1 MEGSLVLSKFRGSLL
16 GVVLGDCLGSP
27 YEGEYNVSKVVL
39 QRFFDKL
46 TGPYFK
52 APIHQYTDDTVMTMC
67 VAGSLIE
74 KKEFDDK
81 DLAKRFV
88 SEFYRESK
96 RGYGANIIEVFHKL
110 RVQKFEA
117 VWQPAREQFEGSGS
131 YGNGGA
137 MRIAPVALYF
147 NNNYKEMLNIAK
159 KCTELTHTHR
169 LGVNGAL
176 LQCIAVHQ
184 SLFLNPM
191 KPLDV
196 KEFTNNLII
205 KVADI
210 EKENPGLDFED
221 ANPYKKQLEAMEKL
235 LSQENVHDE
244 EVETVLGTSI
254 AALYS
259 VPTAVYCFLRAQQPI
274 PKIETNCPFQRTIQY
289 AISLG
294 GDTDTIASMAG
305 AIAGAFYG
313 YDVINKNLLKHCE
326 GSDKVTELAD
336 KLYSLSSARS

>member
-1 MEGSLVLSKFRGSLL
+1 MRSKFKGSLL

-52 APIHQYTDDTVMTMC
+52 APIHQYTDDTVMTIC
-67 VAGSLIE
+67 VAESLIE
-74 KKEFDDK
+74 KKGFDDK
-81 DLAKRFV
+81 ALAKRFV
-88 SEFYRESK
+88 SEFYREPK
-96 RGYGANIIEVFHKL
+96 RGYGANILEVFHKL
-110 RVQKFEA
+110 KVQRFEDI
-117 VWQPAREQFEGSGS
+117 WKPAKEQFDGSGS

-147 NNNYKEMLNIAK
+147 NDNYKGMLDVAQ

-176 LQCIAVHQ
+176 LQCAAIHQ
-184 SLFLNPM
+184 SLFLNPA

-196 KEFTNNLII
+196 KEFTSNLITKI
-205 KVADI
+205 TEI
-210 EKENPGLDFED
+210 EKQNSGLDFEHE
-221 ANPYKKQLEAMEKL
+221 NPYRKQLDEMDRL

-244 EVETVLGTSI
+244 EVENVLGTSI

-274 PKIETNCPFQRTIQY
+274 SNIETQCPFQRTIQY

-313 YDVINKNLLKHCE
+313 HEVINKNLLKHCE
-326 GSDKVTELAD
+326 GSDKVMEIAD
-336 KLYSLSSARS
+336 KLCSLSSAVS